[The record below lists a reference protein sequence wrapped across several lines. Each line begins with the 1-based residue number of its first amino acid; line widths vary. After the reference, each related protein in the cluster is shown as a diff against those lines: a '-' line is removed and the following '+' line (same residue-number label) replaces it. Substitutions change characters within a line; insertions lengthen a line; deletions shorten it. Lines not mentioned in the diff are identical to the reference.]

1 MADIISL
8 AEQRAIRAR
17 GAPADVTGNLS
28 AGVLHDMALQL
39 LGRSHESGPRERRL
53 TERDDYANLDPGQA
67 ETLRIMDRIIH
78 KMGLMPHEAW
88 VAAGRPEGK

>member
-1 MADIISL
+1 MAEIISL
-8 AEQRAIRAR
+8 AERRAIRAR
-17 GAPADVTGNLS
+17 PAPANVTGSLS

-39 LGRSHESGPRERRL
+39 LGRSHGGPMEKRL
-53 TERDDYANLDPGQA
+53 TDRDDYANLDPGQA

-88 VAAGRPEGK
+88 VAAGCPKGK